1 MSYALR
7 NIVAALLA
15 LLCAP
20 LYAQQGKPTLPSV
33 LLIGDSV
40 YHQHARGTLNELK
53 DHAKVQFA
61 NWAKGV
67 LPSSTNAIEHLDML
81 LGIKDAAGKEV
92 PEDKRP
98 AWDMIHFNVGLGDLI
113 YCVPRIKSHRAQPYN
128 AGGVIRTDA
137 KQYEK
142 NLETLV
148 RLLRQNAPHAKIV
161 WANKTPIRHSRENVF
176 KLGTEV
182 EYNRIAEQVMI
193 KHSVPVNDMYS
204 YAISIMNM
212 DKPAA
217 HGVDPF
223 HFDGKPIHPPIVETI
238 ARELNVPI
246 KKPVEGLSVPGSL
259 DRGAGQTS
267 K

>member
-7 NIVAALLA
+7 NIVVVLLA

-20 LYAQQGKPTLPSV
+20 LYAQQGKPALPSV
-33 LLIGDSV
+33 LLIGDAI
-40 YHQHARGTLNELK
+40 YQQHARGTINELQ
-53 DHAKVQFA
+53 DQAKVQFA
-61 NWAKGV
+61 NWPKGV
-67 LPSSTNAIEHLDML
+67 LPSSTNAIEHLDLL

-92 PEDKRP
+92 PQAKRP
-98 AWDMIHFNVGLGDLI
+98 AWDLIHFNVGLGDLI
-113 YCVPRIKSHRAQPYN
+113 YCVPKLKSHRVQPYN

-142 NLETLV
+142 NLETLI
-148 RLLRQNAPHAKIV
+148 RLLRQKSPHAKIV
-161 WANKTPIRHSRENVF
+161 WANTTPIRHSRENVF

-182 EYNRIAEQVMI
+182 EYNRIAEQVMTRQ
-193 KHSVPVNDMYS
+193 SVPVNDMYS
-204 YAISIMNM
+204 YSRSIMDMN
-212 DKPAA
+212 KPAG

-223 HFDGKPIHPPIVETI
+223 HFDGKPIHPPIVEPI

-246 KKPVEGLSVPGSL
+246 KKPVEGPPAPGGL
-259 DRGAGQTS
+259 DRGARQTS